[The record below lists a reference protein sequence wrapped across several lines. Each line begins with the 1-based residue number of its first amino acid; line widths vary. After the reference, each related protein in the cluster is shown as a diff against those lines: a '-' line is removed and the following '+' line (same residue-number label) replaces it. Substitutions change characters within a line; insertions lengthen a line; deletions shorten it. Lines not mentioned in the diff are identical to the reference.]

1 MEIKTALDAIQV
13 CDKLRKDLSK
23 IKYNPDLNKML
34 HNIVNMSSTI
44 SKTEV
49 ICRQTKNYS
58 RLDEPIKNFTESAKH
73 LEQLIFIATLMD

>member
-1 MEIKTALDAIQV
+1 MEIKNALDATRV

-23 IKYNPDLNKML
+23 LRYNPDLHKML
-34 HNIVNMSSTI
+34 NNIVNMIGVI

-58 RLDEPIKNFTESAKH
+58 RLEEPIKKFTESAKH
-73 LEQLIFIATLMD
+73 LEQLIFVATLMD